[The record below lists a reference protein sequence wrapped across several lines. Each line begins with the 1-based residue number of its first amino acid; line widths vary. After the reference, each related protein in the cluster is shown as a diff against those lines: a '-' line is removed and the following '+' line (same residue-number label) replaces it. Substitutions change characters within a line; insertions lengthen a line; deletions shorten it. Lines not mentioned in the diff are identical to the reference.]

1 MNGQVLKHVLL
12 PYWRLTRGMTLGVQ
26 AVVTKGQDQILLV
39 RHGYRPGWHFPGG
52 GVEWR
57 ETLLSA
63 LAREVE
69 EETGVVVRGQ
79 PRLHGV
85 FANFQVAPSD
95 HIAVYV
101 VQDWEQRQVPPPSLE
116 IQEQRFFPLTELPA
130 ELVGGA
136 RRRLAEIFEGHPIG
150 PHW

>member
-1 MNGQVLKHVLL
+1 MRRQLIQRVLF

-26 AVVTKGQDQILLV
+26 AVIAKPTGEVLLI

-57 ETLLSA
+57 ETLLAA

-69 EETGVVVRGQ
+69 EETGVVVRGE

-85 FANFQVAPSD
+85 FANFTAAPSD
-95 HIAVYV
+95 HVAVFLV
-101 VQDWEQRQVPPPSLE
+101 SDWEQPRLPPASFE
-116 IQEQRFFPLTELPA
+116 VQEQRFFRLTELPGDI
-130 ELVGGA
+130 VRGA
-136 RRRLAEIFEGHPIG
+136 KRRLAEIFDGEPVGQY
-150 PHW
+150 W